1 MIGIYLI
8 RNKINGK
15 VYVGQST
22 NIHRRWMEHLRSG
35 QPELYSKKNERDSTT
50 PIHLAMQKYGIENFV
65 LITLEECPREE
76 LNDREKFWIKQFDS
90 TNKKNGYNIGQGGQ
104 NSFALKG
111 ENHSQAKLTQAQVNE
126 IKELLKYSNLTLEE
140 ISQRYSFVAKS
151 TLSLIN
157 QGKTWH
163 DENETYPLRVL
174 SVGSKGS
181 KNPKAKFT
189 EEQVMEMRK
198 LYSEGIAPKDIYP
211 KYEHIASQS
220 AINAILYNK
229 TYTHLPKWNKKE
241 QKWF

>member
-1 MIGIYLI
+1 MTGIYLI
-8 RNKINGK
+8 RNKVNGK

-22 NIHRRWMEHLRSG
+22 DIHRRWTEHLRSG
-35 QPELYSKKNERDSTT
+35 QPELYNKKSERDSTT
-50 PIHLAMQKYGIENFV
+50 PIHLAMQKYGVKNFE
-65 LITLEECPREE
+65 LSTLEECPREN
-76 LNDREKFWIKQFDS
+76 LNDRERFWIAHFNS
-90 TNKKNGYNIGQGGQ
+90 TNKQFGYNIGEGGQ
-104 NSFALKG
+104 KSFALKG
-111 ENHSQAKLTQAQVNE
+111 ENHSQAKLTQKQVDE
-126 IKELLKYSNLTLEE
+126 IKELLKNSNLTLEE
-140 ISQRYSFVAKS
+140 ISQRYPFVAKS

-163 DENETYPLRVL
+163 SDNETYPLRVL

-181 KNPKAKFT
+181 KNPRAKFT
-189 EEQVMEMRK
+189 EEQVMEMRE
-198 LYSEGIAPKDIYP
+198 LYSKGATPKEIYP